1 MENSF
6 VVSTLTAAIRSG
18 TPLLFA
24 VLGDILTERTGVMNL
39 GIEGL
44 MLVGA
49 IGGFFTS
56 YLTGNLLLAVIVAMI
71 AGALLA
77 SVHAFFTIT
86 LKINQIVSGLA
97 ITFLGTGISGIW
109 GANYVGIVAEKFD
122 PVKIP
127 LLGDIPY
134 IGKIMFNQDLLVYI
148 SYLLVP
154 ILFIYIYRTKSGMI
168 LRAVGE
174 SPRAA
179 DSRGISVTKTRYIYT
194 IAGGA
199 VTAVGGAYLSLAYNS
214 MWIEDMTAGKGW
226 IAVALVLFATW
237 DPAKA
242 MLGAYLFG
250 GITALGLRLQAI
262 GTHISSDFL
271 KMLPY
276 ILTVIVLLF
285 TSTEKLKRKV
295 GAPDAL
301 GIPYSREDR
310 E

>member
-6 VVSTLTAAIRSG
+6 IVSTLTAAIRSG

-24 VLGDILTERTGVMNL
+24 VFGDILTERTGVMNL
-39 GIEGL
+39 GLEGL

-56 YLTGNLLLAVIVAMI
+56 YLTGNLLLAIIVAML
-71 AGALLA
+71 AGAILA
-77 SVHAFFTIT
+77 TVHAFFTVT
-86 LKINQIVSGLA
+86 LQINQIVSGLA

-109 GANYVGIVAEKFD
+109 GANYVGVVAAKFN
-122 PVKIP
+122 PIKLP
-127 LLGDIPY
+127 FFGDIPF
-134 IGKIMFNQDLLVYI
+134 IGKILFNQDLLVYC

-154 ILFIYIYRTKSGMI
+154 ILFIYIYKTKSGMV

-179 DSRGISVTKTRYIYT
+179 DSRGINVTRVRYLYT

-199 VTAVGGAYLSLAYNS
+199 ITAVGGAYLSLAYNS

-237 DPAKA
+237 DPLNVWCIFIRRNYCTRFK
-242 MLGAYLFG
+242 
-250 GITALGLRLQAI
+250 ITG
-262 GTHISSDFL
+262 
-271 KMLPY
+271 
-276 ILTVIVLLF
+276 
-285 TSTEKLKRKV
+285 
-295 GAPDAL
+295 
-301 GIPYSREDR
+301 SRN
-310 E
+310 